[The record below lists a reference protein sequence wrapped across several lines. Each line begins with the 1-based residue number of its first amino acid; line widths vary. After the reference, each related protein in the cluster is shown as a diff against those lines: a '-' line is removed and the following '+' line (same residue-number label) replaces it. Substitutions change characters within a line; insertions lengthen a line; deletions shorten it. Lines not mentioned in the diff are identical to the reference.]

1 MRAAAA
7 VRTVLEHGR
16 TILSELRSAPPL
28 TLRQTGPH
36 TVHLV
41 STAAGPLGGD
51 VLDLVLDLAPGT
63 TLELGSIGS
72 SLVLPG
78 PGESLS
84 RVTARV
90 GAEAVLRYTPE
101 PVVLA
106 SGSAHRSLVRLEQS
120 PTARV
125 LWREELVLGRHAEPA
140 GRCRTRFD
148 ATVDGRP
155 LLRQELLVGD
165 PATAGSPAVYGTS
178 RCLGTTLVTSCDGKE
193 AVVGDGVAVLPL
205 AGPGTLVS
213 ALADDAVTLR
223 RRLLWGECVAEGRA
237 ESR

>member
-1 MRAAAA
+1 MRAAAV

-16 TILSELRSAPPL
+16 TIFAELRSAPPL

-51 VLDLVLDLAPGT
+51 VLDLALDLAPGT
-63 TLELGSIGS
+63 TLELASIGS

-90 GAEAVLRYTPE
+90 GAEASLTYTPE

-106 SGSAHRSLVRLEQS
+106 SGAVHRSLVRLEQS
-120 PTARV
+120 PAARV
-125 LWREELVLGRHAEPA
+125 LWREELVLGRHGEPA

-148 ATVDGRP
+148 ATVAGRP
-155 LLRQELLVGD
+155 LLRQDLLVGD
-165 PATAGSPAVYGTS
+165 PSTTASPAVYGTS
-178 RCLGTTLVTSCDGKE
+178 RCLGTTLITSCDGEE

-213 ALADDAVTLR
+213 ALADDTVTLR
-223 RRLLWGECVAEGRA
+223 RRLLWGEAVAQARDPA
-237 ESR
+237 P